1 MGEEEDPMAALNAMK
16 AKMANMQQMA
26 EVAQLQ
32 TQLAANV
39 QSSMARIEQMLEP
52 EPSVNG
58 GKLMGD
64 QDEVE
69 EWRRKIAEL
78 SGDVAPAPTKAP
90 PSAPSAPPV
99 SALGPKNDM
108 D

>member
-1 MGEEEDPMAALNAMK
+1 MAALNAMR

-39 QSSMARIEQMLEP
+39 ASSMARIDKMLEP
-52 EPSVNG
+52 EPSVGG

-78 SGDVAPAPTKAP
+78 SGEVAPASSSAKSASSAVRAP
-90 PSAPSAPPV
+90 MSAGV
-99 SALGPKNDM
+99 GMNDM